1 MKKGLLLLFIAT
13 SGLFF
18 SCKKDKKEPAPVEI
32 YGKWKLIETMS
43 DPGDGSGKYIKA
55 TGEPK
60 YLSFNKDGKLE
71 GNALSLETFRYRIL
85 DSTRVEILYY
95 VYLPPKVFT
104 YKLTDNTLELRPP
117 CIEGCGLRFV
127 RN

>member
-1 MKKGLLLLFIAT
+1 MKKGLLLLFIAI

-18 SCKKDKKEPAPVEI
+18 SCKKNKDKSEAVEI
-32 YGKWKLIETMS
+32 YGKWKLTETMA

-60 YLSFNKDGKLE
+60 YLSFSQDGKLE
-71 GNALSLETFRYRIL
+71 GDALSFETFRYRIL
-85 DSTRVEILYY
+85 DSARIEVLYN
-95 VYLPPKVFT
+95 VYLQPQIYG
-104 YKLTDNTLELRPP
+104 YKLSSKTLEIYPP

-127 RN
+127 RQ

>member
-1 MKKGLLLLFIAT
+1 MKKGLLLLFIT
-13 SGLFF
+13 ISGLCF
-18 SCKKDKKEPAPVEI
+18 SCKKDRKESAPVEI
-32 YGKWKLIETMS
+32 YGKWKLTETMN

-60 YLSFNKDGKLE
+60 YLSFDKDGKL
-71 GNALSLETFRYRIL
+71 GGDALYMDVFRYRII
-85 DSTRVEILYY
+85 DSTRIEILYQNY
-95 VYLPPKVFT
+95 IAPQVYW
-104 YKLTDNTLELRPP
+104 YKLTAKTLQINPP

>member
-1 MKKGLLLLFIAT
+1 MKKGLLLLFIAI

-18 SCKKDKKEPAPVEI
+18 SCKKDKKESETVEI
-32 YGKWKLIETMS
+32 YGKWKLTETMS

-71 GNALSLETFRYRIL
+71 GDALSLETFRYRIL
-85 DSTRVEILYY
+85 DSVRVEILYS
-95 VYLPPKVFT
+95 VYLPPTVFT
-104 YKLTDNTLELRPP
+104 YKLTSKTLELHPP

-127 RN
+127 RQ